1 VASGIGCSRE
11 LEEKRKREIK
21 GNGGQVMRTLERTED
36 SDDNSIQNE
45 STMLPCSR
53 QAAVKVGRG

>member
-1 VASGIGCSRE
+1 MLWRAGR
-11 LEEKRKREIK
+11 KRKREIK